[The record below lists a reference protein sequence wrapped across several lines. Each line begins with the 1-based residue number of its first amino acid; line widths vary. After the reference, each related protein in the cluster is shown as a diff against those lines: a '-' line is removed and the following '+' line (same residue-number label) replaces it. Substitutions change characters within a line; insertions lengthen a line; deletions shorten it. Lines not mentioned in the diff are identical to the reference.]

1 MFVYKKLFFSFEV
14 WVLMLPGLGW
24 GSFSLGF
31 KVRIPIRK
39 LGAGGGGLR
48 SSGGVGATLTPEP

>member
-39 LGAGGGGLR
+39 LGAGGGGFGAL
-48 SSGGVGATLTPEP
+48 GVSERP